1 MSINWK
7 ILIQAI
13 INLKK
18 IKVIRK
24 KQLTFQTLLKN
35 QFKQLQNKKNKI
47 KISGSK

>member
-35 QFKQLQNKKNKI
+35 
-47 KISGSK
+47 